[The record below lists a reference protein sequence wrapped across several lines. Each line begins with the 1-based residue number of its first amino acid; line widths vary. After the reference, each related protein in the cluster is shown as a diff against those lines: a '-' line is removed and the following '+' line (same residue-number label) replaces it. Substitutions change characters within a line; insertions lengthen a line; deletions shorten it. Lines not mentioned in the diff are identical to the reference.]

1 MKPIGIIHS
10 PFTDI
15 ENMPIQPKG
24 AMNIEGTVHI
34 QEHYIEGLKDL
45 NGFSHIY
52 LIYLFHKAGRACLT
66 VTPFMDKFERGVF
79 ATRSPLRPNHIG
91 LSIVQL
97 VKIEGAI
104 LTIRGV
110 DIIDGTPLLDI
121 KPYIENFDSVINS
134 TSGWMTADLREV
146 SEKRSD
152 DCFM

>member
-152 DCFM
+152 DRFM